1 MSGCHFLPRG
11 VVSCSIHPEARV
23 ITNDDGLCVCTYNPP
38 TATEDLILDAK
49 KACEDAKKAR
59 ESLEKRL
66 RETEKNQKKK
76 EEEAAVQF
84 KTPEEVAEL
93 HKRDYEDR
101 RLEKVRTFER
111 YIASAIQDMV
121 LQKQTTCVASLYQH
135 VNYSLTE
142 ADYAGI
148 RDRLDV
154 KGYSVLFFDK
164 ETNQPIRFPQE
175 EQAAAAA
182 ASARGQR
189 CACQSC
195 NLDGE
200 GEQVLR
206 ELRRIRDAAILW
218 WNRSTAP
225 PTATDYQTI
234 EARVTIKQPSSSVKD
249 APVHSHQPHREQ
261 HHRQEQQHHREQQ
274 EQQHHRQQEQQQHGG
289 PRVLETLLT
298 CPIWM
303 LLLGFAIVPCF
314 LPRIVFPFWQ
324 LFVLF
329 VIVARLVRWTATRP
343 SSFPET
349 HCRHEKSVPVPAQF
363 IPSVYHQP
371 PPPVP
376 CQHQYQQQ
384 QQQQHQ

>member
-76 EEEAAVQF
+76 EEEAAAQF

-93 HKRDYEDR
+93 HKRYYEEN
-101 RLEKVRTFER
+101 RLEKVRTFEK
-111 YIASAIQDMV
+111 YIASAIEDMV
-121 LQKQTTCVASLYQH
+121 AGKKTTCVAQLYQS
-135 VNYSLTE
+135 VKYSLTE
-142 ADYAGI
+142 ADFAGI

-154 KGYSVLFFDK
+154 KGYSVIFVDK
-164 ETNQPIRFPQE
+164 ATNQPIRFSQE
-175 EQAAAAA
+175 EEQAA

-189 CACQSC
+189 CACQLC

-206 ELRRIRDAAILW
+206 ELRRIRDVAIIW
-218 WNRSTAP
+218 WNRAP
-225 PTATDYQTI
+225 VAATDQYI
-234 EARVTIKQPSSSVKD
+234 EARVTIKQQPSSSVKD
-249 APVHSHQPHREQ
+249 APIHSHHPHRG
-261 HHRQEQQHHREQQ
+261 QQ
-274 EQQHHRQQEQQQHGG
+274 EQQQQQQQHGG

-298 CPIWM
+298 CPVWM

-371 PPPVP
+371 PPPPVP

-384 QQQQHQ
+384 QHQ